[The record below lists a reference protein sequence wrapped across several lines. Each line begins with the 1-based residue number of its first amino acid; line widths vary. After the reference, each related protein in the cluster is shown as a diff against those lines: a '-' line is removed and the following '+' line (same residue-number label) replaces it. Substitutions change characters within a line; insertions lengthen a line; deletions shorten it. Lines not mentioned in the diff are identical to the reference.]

1 VTRVALLHAW
11 YWPEV
16 QRGSERVIHDLAVD
30 LVALGH
36 RPRVVTSHRGLPRR
50 TVEDGVEVLRQ
61 WRPPDLPLRVRK
73 FQDALTHLPLSYA
86 ALRAG
91 DDEVAHAF
99 FASDAL
105 PAVAWARRTGR
116 PAVFS
121 YMGIPQREVLTSARR
136 RLQILEHVTTRADA
150 VVALSRAARDA
161 MWRWLGVEARVV
173 YPGVDL
179 DAFTPGGERAP
190 EPTIACASDPADA
203 RKRLDLL
210 VRAFGHVRRER
221 PTARLLLVEPRDPAM
236 RARLAEPGVEF
247 FDMRPDGVVRVFRE
261 AWVSGLASFNEA
273 FGLVLVESLACGTPV
288 FGMRDGGVPEIVDR
302 PEVGRLFDG
311 DDERDVARAV
321 LEALELAEDPGTAAA
336 CRARAEAFGTMAGA
350 RAYAALYREL
360 LGARSA

>member
-16 QRGSERVIHDLAVD
+16 QRGSERIIHDLAVD
-30 LVALGH
+30 LVGLGH
-36 RPRVVTSHRGLPRR
+36 RPRVVTSHAARPRR
-50 TVEDGVEVLRQ
+50 SVEDGVEVLRV
-61 WRPPDLPLRVRK
+61 WRPPDLPLRARR
-73 FQDALTHLPLSYA
+73 FQDALSHVPLSYA

-91 DDEVAHAF
+91 EDDVAHAF

-105 PAVAWARRTGR
+105 AAVAWARRTGR

-121 YMGIPQREVLTSARR
+121 YMGIPQRDVLTARRR
-136 RLQILEHVTTRADA
+136 RLQILEHVTTHADA
-150 VVALSRAARDA
+150 VVVLSGAARDG

-173 YPGVDL
+173 HPGVDL
-179 DAFTPGGERAP
+179 EAFRPAGVRAP
-190 EPTIACASDPADA
+190 EPTVACAADPADP

-210 VRAFGHVRRER
+210 VRAFRHVRRER
-221 PTARLLLVEPRDPAM
+221 PTARLRLVQPRDPAL

-247 FDMRPDGVVRVFRE
+247 FAMRPDAAAAEFRA
-261 AWVSGLASFNEA
+261 AWVSGLASYNEA

-302 PEVGRLFDG
+302 PEVGRLFEG

-321 LEALELAEDPGTAAA
+321 LEALELADDPGTAAA
-336 CRARAEAFGTMAGA
+336 CRARAEAFSTLAGA
-350 RAYAALYREL
+350 RAYASLYAE
-360 LGARSA
+360 LGA